1 MRQWIPKKHLSNQ
14 MELYHMEWNSA
25 SFQIE
30 GVLETLELFPQLSGR
45 LGGYI
50 MWATLWSGIRGSW
63 FFFMA
68 VGVFL
73 LGIFA
78 LQFSLLCWGRTGQ
91 KNAEQNTPSLLKW
104 NTNLWNHQHK
114 RPWLPKQGPTRLL
127 DFFKPLLNHV
137 MLIEEHH
144 DHNPAL
150 RLIWTHQ
157 SPIRN
162 LSALG

>member
-1 MRQWIPKKHLSNQ
+1 MDPKKALVKSDGIISHG
-14 MELYHMEWNSA
+14 MEFSKFSDWRRAWNTWIVPTIVRPIGWLHHVGHSVKWY
-25 SFQIE
+25 SW
-30 GVLETLELFPQLSGR
+30 QLVFFH
-45 LGGYI
+45 
-50 MWATLWSGIRGSW
+50 GSW
-63 FFFMA
+63 GFSVGNFCFAVFFVML
-68 VGVFL
+68 VG
-73 LGIFA
+73 G
-78 LQFSLLCWGRTGQ
+78 GRTGQ